1 VFRLKAEGYELSHK
15 ARIKPFKTFSVST
28 ALGSSRDESFNSR
41 LKTKGLQPIYLSSD
55 ETSRRKEE
63 KPVKNSMASFGV
75 GLFLVLLV
83 PVNLT
88 MAAEVKLHIPP
99 VFQERPSWCWA
110 AVGEMVFK
118 YYYVPAAHRTDYQC
132 GIVQARNL
140 CKGIPNCVECD
151 LSAGDEAT
159 VVHMLEQY
167 PATATRGGTAG
178 DIALTAQ
185 SKSGSLSEAEVKNEL
200 DQGRPI
206 IVGISP
212 TGFKVDG
219 MPQHMALIVGYDDRS
234 GDLVLTVNDPF
245 PYEDMRFLW
254 IGNAYLSARASGG
267 SEGEYE
273 IEYDAFRLRLKWTHT
288 MYRVT
293 CTGHDCPPDNHHV
306 ADGSAGKDDRDVT
319 QTVLT
324 ASTGDFKT
332 LRTGHKAV
340 DADTGTTW
348 QSTVAFAGAKQC
360 LVRDK
365 DDSSGARWS
374 CIFRFSDRSE
384 ADKSVEDIVKR
395 LRNSLPQG
403 WIGTNLDEDSD
414 TEFYTKTDKFSANKP
429 GSNSAIRVYFIDTKK
444 DGRVNVYLSVNN
456 N

>member
-1 VFRLKAEGYELSHK
+1 M
-15 ARIKPFKTFSVST
+15 
-28 ALGSSRDESFNSR
+28 
-41 LKTKGLQPIYLSSD
+41 
-55 ETSRRKEE
+55 
-63 KPVKNSMASFGV
+63 KNRMAAFGV
-75 GLFLVLLV
+75 ELFLVLLV
-83 PVNLT
+83 QVNLT

-118 YYYVPAAHRTDYQC
+118 YYDVPAAHPTDYQC
-132 GIVQARNL
+132 GIVQGRNL
-140 CKGIPNCVECD
+140 CKGIPSCVQCD
-151 LSAGDEAT
+151 LAAGDEAT
-159 VVHMLEQY
+159 MVNLLEEY
-167 PATATRGGTAG
+167 PLMATPGWTAG

-185 SKSGSLSEAEVKNEL
+185 SKSGSLSEAEVRNEL

-219 MPQHMALIVGYDDRS
+219 TPQHMALVVGYEDSS
-234 GDLVLTVNDPF
+234 GDLMLTVNDPF

-267 SEGEYE
+267 SAGEYE
-273 IEYDAFRLRLKWTHT
+273 IEYEAFRLRLKWTQT
-288 MYRVT
+288 IYRIA
-293 CTGHDCPPDNHHV
+293 CTGHDCPSENHQV
-306 ADGSAGKDDRDVT
+306 AVGSAGKDDREVT
-319 QTVLT
+319 QAILT
-324 ASTGDFKT
+324 ASAGDFKT

-348 QSTVAFAGAKQC
+348 QSTVTFSGAKQC

-365 DDSSGARWS
+365 DDRSGATWS
-374 CIFRFSDRSE
+374 CIFRFADRSE

-395 LRNSLPQG
+395 LRNSLPNG
-403 WIGTNLDEDSD
+403 WIGMDLDEDTD
-414 TEFYTKTDKFSANKP
+414 TESYTKTDKFSAYKP
-429 GSNSAIRVYFIDTKK
+429 ENNSAIRVYLIDTKK
-444 DGRVNVYLSVNN
+444 DGRVKIYLSVNN

>member
-1 VFRLKAEGYELSHK
+1 MKEG
-15 ARIKPFKTFSVST
+15 
-28 ALGSSRDESFNSR
+28 
-41 LKTKGLQPIYLSSD
+41 
-55 ETSRRKEE
+55 
-63 KPVKNSMASFGV
+63 KPVKNRRAAFGV

-132 GIVQARNL
+132 GIVQGRNL

-159 VVHMLEQY
+159 MVNMLEQY
-167 PATATRGGTAG
+167 PLMATLSGTAG

-185 SKSGSLSEAEVKNEL
+185 SKSGSLSEAEVKKEL
-200 DQGRPI
+200 DEGRPI

-212 TGFKVDG
+212 PGFKVDG
-219 MPQHMALIVGYDDRS
+219 TPQHMALIVGYDDRS
-234 GDLVLTVNDPF
+234 GDLMLTVNDPF

-267 SEGEYE
+267 SAGEYE
-273 IEYDAFRLRLKWTHT
+273 IEYEAFRLRLKWTQT
-288 MYRVT
+288 IYRIT
-293 CTGHDCPPDNHHV
+293 CTGHDCPSDTHQV
-306 ADGSAGKDDRDVT
+306 ADGSAGKDDREVI

-324 ASTGDFKT
+324 ASSGDFNT

-348 QSTVAFAGAKQC
+348 QSKFTFSGAKQC

-365 DDSSGARWS
+365 DDHGGATWS
-374 CIFRFSDRSE
+374 CLFRFADRSE
-384 ADKSVEDIVKR
+384 ADKSVADIVKR
-395 LRNSLPQG
+395 LRNSLPNG
-403 WIGTNLDEDSD
+403 WIGMDLDEDTD
-414 TEFYTKTDKFSANKP
+414 TESYTKTDKFSAYKP
-429 GSNSAIRVYFIDTKK
+429 GNNSAIRVYLIDTKK
-444 DGRVNVYLSVNN
+444 DGRVKIYLSVNN

>member
-1 VFRLKAEGYELSHK
+1 M
-15 ARIKPFKTFSVST
+15 KT
-28 ALGSSRDESFNSR
+28 R
-41 LKTKGLQPIYLSSD
+41 
-55 ETSRRKEE
+55 
-63 KPVKNSMASFGV
+63 MAAFGV

-83 PVNLT
+83 PANLT

-118 YYYVPAAHRTDYQC
+118 YYYVPGAHRTDYQC
-132 GIVQARNL
+132 GIVQGRNL
-140 CKGIPNCVECD
+140 CVGMPNCVQCD

-159 VVHMLEQY
+159 MVNMLEQY
-167 PATATRGGTAG
+167 PLMATLRGKAG
-178 DIALTAQ
+178 DIALTVQ

-212 TGFKVDG
+212 PGFKVDG
-219 MPQHMALIVGYDDRS
+219 SPQHMALIVGYDDSS
-234 GDLVLTVNDPF
+234 GDLMLTVNDPF

-267 SEGEYE
+267 SAGEYVIGYE
-273 IEYDAFRLRLKWTHT
+273 AFGLRLKWTQT
-288 MYRVT
+288 IYRIT
-293 CTGHDCPPDNHHV
+293 CTGHDCPSDNHQV
-306 ADGSAGKDDRDVT
+306 ADGSAGKDDREVT

-324 ASTGDFKT
+324 ASSGDFKT

-348 QSTVAFAGAKQC
+348 QSKVTFSGAKQC

-365 DDSSGARWS
+365 DDSGGARWS
-374 CIFRFSDRSE
+374 CIFRFADRSE
-384 ADKSVEDIVKR
+384 ADKSAEIIVNR
-395 LRNSLPQG
+395 LRNSLPPG
-403 WIGTNLDEDSD
+403 WIGMDLDEDSD
-414 TEFYTKTDKFSANKP
+414 TESYTKTDKFSASKP
-429 GSNSAIRVYFIDTKK
+429 GNNSAIRVYLIDTKK
-444 DGRVNVYLSVNN
+444 NGWVKIYLSVDNN
-456 N
+456 

>member
-1 VFRLKAEGYELSHK
+1 MKEG
-15 ARIKPFKTFSVST
+15 
-28 ALGSSRDESFNSR
+28 
-41 LKTKGLQPIYLSSD
+41 
-55 ETSRRKEE
+55 
-63 KPVKNSMASFGV
+63 KPVKNRRAAFGV

-83 PVNLT
+83 SVNLT

-132 GIVQARNL
+132 GIVQGRNL

-159 VVHMLEQY
+159 MVNMLEQY
-167 PATATRGGTAG
+167 PLMATLGGTAG
-178 DIALTAQ
+178 DMALTAQ
-185 SKSGSLSEAEVKNEL
+185 SKSGSLSEAEVKKEL

-212 TGFKVDG
+212 PGFKVDG
-219 MPQHMALIVGYDDRS
+219 TPQHMALIVGYDDSS
-234 GDLVLTVNDPF
+234 GDLMLTVNDPF

-267 SEGEYE
+267 SAGEYE
-273 IEYDAFRLRLKWTHT
+273 IEYEAFRLRLKWTQT
-288 MYRVT
+288 IYRIT
-293 CTGHDCPPDNHHV
+293 CIGHDCPSDTHQV
-306 ADGSAGKDDRDVT
+306 ADGSAGKDDREVT
-319 QTVLT
+319 QAVLT
-324 ASTGDFKT
+324 ASSGDFKT

-348 QSTVAFAGAKQC
+348 QSKVTFSGAKQC

-365 DDSSGARWS
+365 DDHGGATWS
-374 CIFRFSDRSE
+374 CLFRFADRSE

-395 LRNSLPQG
+395 LRNSLPNG
-403 WIGTNLDEDSD
+403 WIGMDLDEDTD
-414 TEFYTKTDKFSANKP
+414 TESYTKTDKFSAYKP
-429 GSNSAIRVYFIDTKK
+429 GNNSAIRVYLIDTKK
-444 DGRVNVYLSVNN
+444 DGRVKVYLSVDNN
-456 N
+456 